1 MKVLLVSTSDMVGGG
16 AIAAFRLMEAL
27 NNNGVKAKMLVR
39 DKLSSSVTV
48 AQTGTIIPKVLERL
62 QIMSYL
68 KGKLW
73 QADTAD
79 FGIDITRTEEYK
91 EADIIH
97 LHWINQGMVSL
108 SCLKKMIKDGKKIVW
123 TLHDEWPYLGICHY
137 RGDCQ
142 ETECRQ
148 CPLLPGNIA
157 HKHYLQKQNIYK
169 KGNITFVGCSQ
180 WITDRAKQAMPDAE
194 VVHINNCVPH
204 NIFRHIDQTEARKK
218 LDLPLD
224 NKIILFCS
232 QNLKDER
239 KGYTYLQQ
247 ALEQFIIH
255 NSQFIIQ
262 GPQSMAMDSH
272 SPKGGEGGDQL
283 STLNSQLSTICLG
296 KGGRYISSPEEMAMM
311 YAAADVFVTPSL
323 QDNLPNTIAEA
334 MSCGTPCVGFNVGGI
349 PEMIDHLQNGY
360 VAQYKDVNDLAEG
373 IQYVLTHDM
382 REAALHKAAS
392 AYGETHVAQK
402 YINVYESR

>member
-1 MKVLLVSTSDMVGGG
+1 MDGKDCIQMKVLLISTSDLAGGG
-16 AIAAFRLMEAL
+16 AIAAYRLMEAL

-48 AQTGTIIPKVLERL
+48 AQVGTKIPKVMERV

-68 KGKLW
+68 RGKLW

-79 FGIDITRTEEYK
+79 FGINITKTDEYK

-108 SCLKKMIKDGKKIVW
+108 SCLKQMIKDGKKIVW

-137 RGDCQ
+137 RGDCK
-142 ETECRQ
+142 ETACKN

-157 HKHYLQKQNIYK
+157 HKHYQRKQELFK

-180 WITDRAKQAMPDAE
+180 WITERAQQAMPE
-194 VVHINNCVPH
+194 VQVVHINNCIPH
-204 NIFRHIDQTEARKK
+204 NIFRYIDQQEARKK
-218 LDLPLD
+218 LGLPLD
-224 NKIILFCS
+224 EKIILFCS
-232 QNLKDER
+232 QRLNDER
-239 KGYTYLQQ
+239 KGYSYLQQ
-247 ALEQFIIH
+247 ALE
-255 NSQFIIQ
+255 
-262 GPQSMAMDSH
+262 
-272 SPKGGEGGDQL
+272 KL
-283 STLNSQLSTICLG
+283 STLNSQLSTICIG
-296 KGGRYISSPEEMAMM
+296 KGGRYINNPEEMANM

-349 PEMIDHLQNGY
+349 PEMIEHMQNGY
-360 VAQYKDVNDLAEG
+360 VAKYKDIVDLAEG
-373 IQYVLTHDM
+373 IQYALSHDM

-402 YINVYESR
+402 YINVYESK